1 MRKWQKVL
9 LEATVGKINWSE
21 YTDPMVVGGV
31 ELMRG
36 INGLGFEAYVVGGA
50 VRDISMGDKDVHDI
64 DIATNMPIEEIK
76 KHFKTIE
83 YGGGEKHGTVIVHYK
98 SNDYELTQ
106 FRTESG
112 YSDKR
117 RPDKVEFVQSFE
129 EDTKRRDFTIN
140 SMGIDAQG
148 NVIDYH
154 GGAKD
159 IENKVLRT
167 VGDPKERFDE
177 DVLRILRAIRF
188 AARFG
193 FTIDEKT
200 LDAITELGHTVPT
213 TSIERIRDELLKTI
227 GYGANKFAHALKL
240 MQQTDLWNVIIP
252 ELPLSDE
259 LIKQVSSTKTKDT
272 SIVFAILMQ
281 GLNVTQIDDLGTR
294 LRFTTDEIKE
304 ISYIV
309 SNLNTYSNIDKA
321 DVQDSLRMTRNKN
334 FSKLRE
340 VYIAIHGS
348 DITDADQ
355 KIGKISAYS
364 SILDRDKTINM
375 MIKGN
380 DIKNK
385 QFSEMINK
393 VKKWLFDEFAKGNE
407 PSDEEIL
414 KFIQENKNG

>member
-1 MRKWQKVL
+1 MKKWQKLL

-21 YTDPMVVGGV
+21 FADPMVVGGV

-76 KHFKTIE
+76 KHFKTVE

-98 SNDYELTQ
+98 NNDYELTQ

-167 VGDPKERFDE
+167 VGNPKERFDE

-193 FTIDEKT
+193 FTIDENT
-200 LDAITELGHTVPT
+200 LEAIKELGHTVPT

-240 MQQTDLWNVIIP
+240 MQQTDLWNVIVP
-252 ELPLSDE
+252 ELPLSDA
-259 LIKQVSSTKTKDT
+259 LIQQVSSTKTKDT
-272 SIVFAILMQ
+272 SVVFAILMQ
-281 GLNVTQIDDLGTR
+281 GLSVAQINELGTR

-309 SNLNTYSNIDKA
+309 SNLNIYANIEKS
-321 DVQDSLRMTRNKN
+321 DVQDSLRMTRNKD

-340 VYIAIHGS
+340 VYVAIHGS
-348 DITDADQ
+348 DIADTDK
-355 KIGKISAYS
+355 KIGKVSAYA
-364 SILDRDKTINM
+364 SILEREKMINTM
-375 MIKGN
+375 ISGSGIKGKRFGE
-380 DIKNK
+380 INK
-385 QFSEMINK
+385 KVKDWLFSE
-393 VKKWLFDEFAKGNE
+393 FTKGNE
-407 PSDEEIL
+407 PSDSDIL
-414 KFIQENKNG
+414 YFIKDFVHG